1 VIADKGIWTAKKRY
15 LLNVH
20 NSEGVQY
27 TEPKLKMMGI
37 EAIKS
42 STPEVVR
49 DKFKEVFKLLMT
61 GTESDVQKFIA
72 DFKQEFMNM
81 TPEQVSFPRSVQNIT
96 KWSDSRTIYAKAT
109 PIHVRGALLYNHYL
123 KEKKL
128 DRKYE
133 TIKDGEKI
141 KFCYLK
147 LPNSIKENVITFP
160 NHLPKELDLH
170 KFIDYNTQYDKVFV
184 DPLKLIL
191 DAIGWRTEAVSTL
204 EDFFI

>member
-1 VIADKGIWTAKKRY
+1 
-15 LLNVH
+15 
-20 NSEGVQY
+20 
-27 TEPKLKMMGI
+27 MMGI

-49 DKFKEVFKLLMT
+49 DKFKEIFKLLMI

-72 DFKQEFMNM
+72 DFRQEFMNM

-204 EDFFI
+204 EDFFS